1 MVRFKFKKQ
10 RKYYLFSGRTIRL
23 TAGNSLRHGKTPI
36 EILEAIK
43 RCYQLSFHF
52 FVWNH
57 PELMILFSSEISSE
71 HFIMKEIEEEYLY
84 AEGFALEDP
93 YLCEPIFN
101 SSRAWEAYVESYR
114 LTDQNFEMKFNSYE
128 MILRGQ
134 RGGYIFED
142 LINLITNPVGA
153 INKISKSLNG

>member
-23 TAGNSLRHGKTPI
+23 TSGNGLRQGKTTI
-36 EILEAIK
+36 EILDSIK
-43 RCYQLSFHF
+43 RSYQLSFHF

-71 HFIMKEIEEEYLY
+71 HFIMKEIEEKYLY
-84 AEGFALEDP
+84 AEGFELEDP

-101 SSRAWEAYVESYR
+101 GSRAWEAYVESYQ
-114 LTDQNFEMKFNSYE
+114 LAYQKFEMKFNSYE

-134 RGGYIFED
+134 RGGYIFDD
-142 LINLITNPVGA
+142 LINLITNPAGA
-153 INKISKSLNG
+153 INKISKSLN